1 MFLWFWAYIWVR
13 KKKSNAIRAI
23 SFQYLLFVVFK
34 SYFMSV
40 SEDLQQ
46 TLQQVLSGNP
56 WYGLPVYSIIDK
68 ASFEAAFEKPQGV
81 VHNIAGIVL
90 HMLSWTKEVIDRLNG
105 VDAQQ
110 PSSGDW
116 PDPGIPDE
124 QKWHNYVNDLKLVN
138 VNLQGLIQN
147 FPEEKW
153 NEPINDERNREL
165 GTGVNYKELVNGLI
179 QHHVYHSAQ
188 IAILNR
194 MING

>member
-1 MFLWFWAYIWVR
+1 
-13 KKKSNAIRAI
+13 
-23 SFQYLLFVVFK
+23 
-34 SYFMSV
+34 MSV

-90 HMLSWTKEVIDRLNG
+90 HMLSWTEEVIDRLNG
-105 VDAQQ
+105 MDAQQ

-124 QKWHNYVNDLKLVN
+124 QKWHNYVSDFKLVN
-138 VNLQGLIQN
+138 LNLLRLIEN
-147 FPEEKW
+147 FPEENWCSLVKGTV
-153 NEPINDERNREL
+153 ENDP
-165 GTGVNYKELVNGLI
+165 GTTYEALVMGLI
-179 QHHVYHSAQ
+179 QHHIYHAAQ
-188 IAILNR
+188 IALLNR